1 MPCSDFV
8 WCEWKAGGCLSL
20 ERHAPSFSSLTVTPT
35 VGMLQW
41 NRERR
46 ERERERICYKET
58 MRSQTRYEWGKWKRK
73 EVDELRVIEGKGQS
87 VIKTHGKWRQNR
99 VRREG
104 KVIDCLVSP
113 HAPVTEL
120 IGVAKTKRREVS
132 VTSEPFRRAVRVRLR
147 WDVPFSTSSLLA
159 MQQRCEEDV
168 KKRKIFFWRNSDLVL
183 CTTRRRALLFSSF
196 FCYFTHQAF
205 SSCVIL

>member
-1 MPCSDFV
+1 
-8 WCEWKAGGCLSL
+8 
-20 ERHAPSFSSLTVTPT
+20 
-35 VGMLQW
+35 
-41 NRERR
+41 
-46 ERERERICYKET
+46 

-87 VIKTHGKWRQNR
+87 VIKTHGKWRRNR

-147 WDVPFSTSSLLA
+147 WDVPFSTSSLLLCNSA
-159 MQQRCEEDV
+159 VRKTW
-168 KKRKIFFWRNSDLVL
+168 KKEKYSFGGIQIWSCVQPEGVHCCF
-183 CTTRRRALLFSSF
+183 LLFFVISPTRPSQVVSSF
-196 FCYFTHQAF
+196 KF
-205 SSCVIL
+205 SIKREQKHNHPHVFRYWFAYILNTYSRLRILRVYLMLRTT

>member
-1 MPCSDFV
+1 
-8 WCEWKAGGCLSL
+8 
-20 ERHAPSFSSLTVTPT
+20 
-35 VGMLQW
+35 
-41 NRERR
+41 
-46 ERERERICYKET
+46 